1 MLRRLKLFHLEQLS
15 REHYLSVPFQMSLG
29 RLLTLVLAYQL
40 DAWDSNLGSK
50 FTSFRLDLGQLSPT
64 LTNFFSK
71 IEKKVSY
78 QFFCHIEFF
87 SKPIVDEFFSV
98 PVSFRLRPNLCQD
111 HSRRLITSL
120 LAPTTPSV
128 KNQVL

>member
-1 MLRRLKLFHLEQLS
+1 
-15 REHYLSVPFQMSLG
+15 MSLG
-29 RLLTLVLAYQL
+29 RLLTLVLAYLL

-87 SKPIVDEFFSV
+87 SKPIVDEFFFGAGLVSASAEFVSRSLEKINNLFISV
-98 PVSFRLRPNLCQD
+98 GHAFGKEPGFMICCRIVAEREK
-111 HSRRLITSL
+111 RRTLI
-120 LAPTTPSV
+120 
-128 KNQVL
+128 K